1 MTTADY
7 TPTIHVRGKT
17 AIVTGGG
24 QGIGRAICLAF
35 AREGADVA
43 AVDINAESAAAV
55 AREIE
60 ALGRRS
66 LALTTDVCDLDQ
78 VTGMT
83 QQVIAELGHVDILVN
98 NAAVV
103 GLVGRFWEMPLDYWH
118 RSINAC
124 LYGTMNCSK
133 AVLPHMIE
141 RGSGR
146 IISIASDAGKTGE
159 PGSAPY
165 AAAKAGIMGFT
176 RSLAKEVA
184 RYGITVNS
192 VSPANTR
199 TPSFNKL
206 VTPELAAKM
215 MKRYPL
221 GRFGEPEDIAN
232 AVLFLA
238 SDAASWITGQVY
250 SVNGGYFIG

>member
-7 TPTIHVRGKT
+7 TPTVHVRGKT
-17 AIVTGGG
+17 AIVTGAG
-24 QGIGRAICLAF
+24 QGIGRAVCLAF

-43 AVDINAESAAAV
+43 VVDVNAESATTV

-60 ALGRRS
+60 ALGRRG

-78 VTGMT
+78 VTEMT
-83 QQVIAELGHVDILVN
+83 QRVIAELGHVDILVN

-103 GLVGRFWEMPLDYWH
+103 GLIGRFWEMPLDYWH

-146 IISIASDAGKTGE
+146 IISIASDAGKAGE
-159 PGSAPY
+159 PGSTPY

-184 RYGITVNS
+184 RHGITINS
-192 VSPANTR
+192 VSPASTR
-199 TPSFNKL
+199 TPSFNKM
-206 VTPELAAKM
+206 VTPELAEKM
-215 MKRYPL
+215 TKRYPL
-221 GRFGEPEDIAN
+221 GRLGEPEDIAN

-250 SVNGGYFIG
+250 SVNGGYFMG